1 LRIRKPKFDNKWA
14 LCYNILLNSK
24 EKEIAMTKYEN
35 LEELLSLLTQAQDL
49 IGEIFGDADEAF
61 DMSINLSNVISDAEN
76 LMELQDFIETQNL
89 TINGVS
95 VTIES

>member
-1 LRIRKPKFDNKWA
+1 
-14 LCYNILLNSK
+14 
-24 EKEIAMTKYEN
+24 MTKYEN

-76 LMELQDFIETQNL
+76 LMEFQDVIETQNL

>member
-1 LRIRKPKFDNKWA
+1 
-14 LCYNILLNSK
+14 
-24 EKEIAMTKYEN
+24 MTKYEN

-49 IGEIFGDADEAF
+49 IEEIFGDADEAF

>member
-1 LRIRKPKFDNKWA
+1 
-14 LCYNILLNSK
+14 
-24 EKEIAMTKYEN
+24 MTKFEN
-35 LEELLSLLTQAQDL
+35 LQELLSLLTQAQDL
-49 IGEIFGDADEAF
+49 IEEVFGDADEAF

-76 LMELQDFIETQNL
+76 LMEFQECTENQNL

>member
-1 LRIRKPKFDNKWA
+1 
-14 LCYNILLNSK
+14 
-24 EKEIAMTKYEN
+24 MTKYEN

-95 VTIES
+95 VTIESRQ

>member
-1 LRIRKPKFDNKWA
+1 
-14 LCYNILLNSK
+14 
-24 EKEIAMTKYEN
+24 MTKYEN

-76 LMELQDFIETQNL
+76 LMEFQDFIETQNL

-95 VTIES
+95 VTIESRQ